1 MKAKNL
7 IKIIQ
12 LMDPEEE
19 VCFGIGN
26 STDFEYREMCAKA
39 EIVSG
44 ECLDYLR
51 VTDAIID
58 RDTSYGKEKLL
69 IYLNLEQFNINDI
82 KAEADEFD
90 KKYKLIEE

>member
-1 MKAKNL
+1 
-7 IKIIQ
+7 
-12 LMDPEEE
+12 
-19 VCFGIGN
+19 
-26 STDFEYREMCAKA
+26 
-39 EIVSG
+39 
-44 ECLDYLR
+44 LDYLR

-58 RDTSYGKEKLL
+58 RDTSYGKEELL